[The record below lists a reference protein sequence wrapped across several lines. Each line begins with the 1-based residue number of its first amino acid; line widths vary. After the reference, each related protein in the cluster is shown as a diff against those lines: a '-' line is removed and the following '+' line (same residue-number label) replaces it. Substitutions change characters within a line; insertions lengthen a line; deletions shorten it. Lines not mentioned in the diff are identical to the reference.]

1 MYVWGILAPC
11 SGPNISEA
19 SIGFTID
26 GKPTGKFKQSS
37 ANNSDAF
44 QYNVLLFSSTG
55 LNNTNH
61 TLVMGV
67 GGGNQTAY
75 AILDRITYT

>member
-1 MYVWGILAPC
+1 MWGILASC
-11 SGPNISEA
+11 SNISEA

-26 GKPTGKFKQSS
+26 GKAVGKFKEPS
-37 ANNSDAF
+37 ANNSKTV
-44 QYNVLLFSSTG
+44 QYNALLFSATG
-55 LNNTNH
+55 LNDTNH

-75 AILDRITYT
+75 AILDRIVYT